1 MNYDL
6 TIGITEILSLFG
18 VSGGVF
24 AFYTMRTNKKQLEA
38 NVFATLQASYET
50 LIKTLQERLDRHGD
64 LIDKLENDKRNLK
77 EIVCFDKICNKRKS

>member
-6 TIGITEILSLFG
+6 TIGIAEVLSLFG
-18 VSGGVF
+18 VSGGIF

-38 NVFATLQASYET
+38 NVFTTLQASYET

-64 LIDKLENDKRNLK
+64 LIDKLEIDKQNLK
-77 EIVCFDKICNKRKS
+77 KMVCFDNICKKRKT